1 MISYE
6 KISNQSYLGYIWI
19 MISQFVSLIGSQIV
33 SFAVIWY
40 LTIETGSTL
49 ILSAA
54 SIANIV
60 PMIIVSPI
68 AGVVADRL
76 DKNVM
81 LIITDLLQAL
91 STFVLIILFSLG
103 INQLWHI
110 IALLAVRGICQG
122 FQMPVAVAITS
133 LMVPEDKIKPINSIN
148 QIFNSLLG
156 IASPAIGAIAIA
168 NFDIQQIYW
177 LDVFTFIPTAI
188 VLLLIRI
195 PSVRKNGSSS
205 NEGIEEKGSFKQE
218 FKEGFSY
225 IKTSGLSSIFALF
238 AVANFIVVPVF
249 ALFPLLILDYHGGG
263 ATQYSWVEVM
273 FQAGIIIGAIL
284 LMASKK
290 KSSIKGVVIAGMVL
304 SVVLLAIGLIPAG
317 WFWLFFIGCFALG
330 VNLAF
335 IDTQLISVLQITIP
349 KELQG
354 RVFSSMF
361 VVIKALN
368 PLGLI
373 LWGIIGEY
381 IPVNFIYLIAP
392 GISLV
397 VYFFLVK
404 TTKMMS
410 YGEKYDELSTNGKS
424 TEEIL
429 EDDPQFEL
437 VSNKLA
443 TDEVALSE

>member
-1 MISYE
+1 
-6 KISNQSYLGYIWI
+6 
-19 MISQFVSLIGSQIV
+19 
-33 SFAVIWY
+33 
-40 LTIETGSTL
+40 
-49 ILSAA
+49 
-54 SIANIV
+54 
-60 PMIIVSPI
+60 MIIVSPI
-68 AGVVADRL
+68 AGVIADRMN
-76 DKNVM
+76 KNVM
-81 LIITDLLQAL
+81 LIVTDLLQAL

-156 IASPAIGAIAIA
+156 IASPAIGAIVIA
-168 NFDIQQIYW
+168 NFTIQQIYW

-188 VLLLIRI
+188 ILLLIRI
-195 PSVRKNGSSS
+195 PSVYKKVSTSS
-205 NEGIEEKGSFKQE
+205 EGNEEKSSFQQE

-249 ALFPLLILDYHGGG
+249 ALFPLLILDHHGGG
-263 ATQYSWVEVM
+263 ATQYSWVEVL

-290 KSSIKGVVIAGMVL
+290 KSSMKGVIIAGMFL

-330 VNLAF
+330 INLAF
-335 IDTQLISVLQITIP
+335 IDTQLISVLQSTIP

-373 LWGIIGEY
+373 LWGLIGEI
-381 IPVNFIYLIAP
+381 IPVYLIFLIAP
-392 GISLV
+392 SISLV
-397 VYFFLVK
+397 VYFVLVK

-410 YGEKYDELSTNGKS
+410 YGEKYDDLPTNGEFIQEG
-424 TEEIL
+424 TEITS
-429 EDDPQFEL
+429 QFEP
-437 VSNKLA
+437 VSDKLA
-443 TDEVALSE
+443 TDKVAFSE

>member
-1 MISYE
+1 
-6 KISNQSYLGYIWI
+6 
-19 MISQFVSLIGSQIV
+19 
-33 SFAVIWY
+33 
-40 LTIETGSTL
+40 
-49 ILSAA
+49 
-54 SIANIV
+54 
-60 PMIIVSPI
+60 MIIVSPI
-68 AGVVADRL
+68 AGVIADRMN
-76 DKNVM
+76 KNVM
-81 LIITDLLQAL
+81 LIVTDLLQAL

-168 NFDIQQIYW
+168 NFTIQQIYW

-195 PSVRKNGSSS
+195 PSVYKKVSTNSDG
-205 NEGIEEKGSFKQE
+205 NEEKSSFQQE

-249 ALFPLLILDYHGGG
+249 ALFPLLILDHHGGG
-263 ATQYSWVEVM
+263 ATQYSWVEVL

-290 KSSIKGVVIAGMVL
+290 KSSMKGVIIAGMFL

-330 VNLAF
+330 INLAF
-335 IDTQLISVLQITIP
+335 IDTQLISVLQTTIP

-373 LWGIIGEY
+373 LWGLIGEI
-381 IPVNFIYLIAP
+381 IPVYLIFLIAP
-392 GISLV
+392 SISLV
-397 VYFFLVK
+397 IYFVLVK

-410 YGEKYDELSTNGKS
+410 YGEKYDDLPTNGEFIQEG
-424 TEEIL
+424 TEITS
-429 EDDPQFEL
+429 QFEP
-437 VSNKLA
+437 VSDKLA
-443 TDEVALSE
+443 TDKVAFSE

>member
-6 KISNQSYLGYIWI
+6 KISKQSYLGYIWI

-49 ILSAA
+49 ILSTA

-68 AGVVADRL
+68 AGVIADRMN
-76 DKNVM
+76 KNVM
-81 LIITDLLQAL
+81 LIVTDLLQAL

-156 IASPAIGAIAIA
+156 IASPAIGAIVIA
-168 NFDIQQIYW
+168 NFTIQQIYW

-188 VLLLIRI
+188 ILLLIRI
-195 PSVRKNGSSS
+195 PSVYKKVSTSS
-205 NEGIEEKGSFKQE
+205 EGNEEKSSFQQE

-249 ALFPLLILDYHGGG
+249 ALFPLLILDHHGGG
-263 ATQYSWVEVM
+263 ATQYSWVEVL

-290 KSSIKGVVIAGMVL
+290 KSSMKGVIIAGMFL

-330 VNLAF
+330 INLAF
-335 IDTQLISVLQITIP
+335 IDTQLISVLQSTIP

-373 LWGIIGEY
+373 LWGLIGEI
-381 IPVNFIYLIAP
+381 IPVYLIFLIAP
-392 GISLV
+392 SISLV
-397 VYFFLVK
+397 VYFVLVK

-410 YGEKYDELSTNGKS
+410 YGEKYDDLPTNGEFIQEG
-424 TEEIL
+424 TEITS
-429 EDDPQFEL
+429 QFEP
-437 VSNKLA
+437 VSDKLA
-443 TDEVALSE
+443 TDKVAFSE

>member
-49 ILSAA
+49 ILSTA

-60 PMIIVSPI
+60 PMILVSPI
-68 AGVVADRL
+68 AGVISDRISKNVLLIVADL
-76 DKNVM
+76 V
-81 LIITDLLQAL
+81 QAL

-110 IALLAVRGICQG
+110 IALLAMRGVCQG
-122 FQMPVAVAITS
+122 FQAPATATITS

-168 NFDIQQIYW
+168 NFNIQQIYW

-195 PSVRKNGSSS
+195 PSVHKKVSSS
-205 NEGIEEKGSFKQE
+205 SEGNEEKSSFKQE

-225 IKTSGLSSIFALF
+225 IKTSGLSSIFTLF
-238 AVANFIVVPVF
+238 AIANFIVVPVF

-263 ATQYSWVEVM
+263 AAQYSWVEVL

-290 KSSIKGVVIAGMVL
+290 KSSMRGVIISGMLL

-397 VYFFLVK
+397 VYFILVK
-404 TTKMMS
+404 TTNMMK
-410 YGEKYDELSTNGKS
+410 YGENFDNLPTNGES
-424 TEEIL
+424 TQEGTENTAQS
-429 EDDPQFEL
+429 EP
-437 VSNKLA
+437 VSSKLA
-443 TDEVALSE
+443 SDEVAFSE